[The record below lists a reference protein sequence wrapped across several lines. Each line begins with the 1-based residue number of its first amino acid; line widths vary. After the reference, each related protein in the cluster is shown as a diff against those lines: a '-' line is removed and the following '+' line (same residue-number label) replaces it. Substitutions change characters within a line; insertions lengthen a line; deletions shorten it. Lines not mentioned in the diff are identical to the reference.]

1 MVVVEKYPNVYDTEK
16 DMYNM
21 RRNISLGLLNCSFVQ
36 RSAILTVVSTRTLNP
51 AMPLYRSPSLE
62 VLYFLPQSIICEGV
76 VQLKTI

>member
-1 MVVVEKYPNVYDTEK
+1 MVVVERNLNVYDTEK
-16 DMYNM
+16 DIYNM